1 MKFLDKVE
9 RVFKFMDGKKTFALC
24 ALMLLKAFVK
34 YSGNHDSDMLFDKA
48 IEAITISTLRS
59 GIGII
64 KR

>member
-1 MKFLDKVE
+1 MKILDKLE
-9 RVFKFMDGKKTFALC
+9 KVFKFFEGKKTFTLC

-59 GIGII
+59 GIGVIR
-64 KR
+64 K